1 MNANRSAR
9 WIFRIA
15 TAAAGLGVALGAF
28 GAHGLEAALPQWY
41 PDPVVAENRLAQW
54 QTAVQYQLVHALG
67 AMVLAGLASFAS
79 EPRKGPIIAA
89 TLLLVGAAIFSGCLY
104 VLVLTGQTWLGAVVP
119 IGGVLQLAGWLTATL
134 SSLPASRSHA

>member
-9 WIFRIA
+9 LIFRIA

-28 GAHGLEAALPQWY
+28 GAHGLETALPQWY
-41 PDPVVAENRLAQW
+41 PDPAVAENRLAQW

-67 AMVLAGLASFAS
+67 AMVVSGLASFGS
-79 EPRKGPIIAA
+79 EARKVSIIAA
-89 TLLLVGAAIFSGCLY
+89 SLLLIGAAVFSGCLY
-104 VLVLTGQTWLGAVVP
+104 LLVLTGQTWLGAVVP